1 MFITDVIYLD
11 DTVTPSFC
19 KEFTGLFHTSEKWG
33 EGSLELTLSE
43 KGVLSG
49 SFTTK
54 GITFG
59 LKGTVSH
66 TGVAFGYLL
75 EPDASIPVALV
86 RIKKT
91 GEGLSL
97 EVHVPEFTELMNESE
112 GEKVLFQ
119 RVVMAGVLE
128 ELLVSS

>member
-11 DTVTPSFC
+11 DTVTPSFR
-19 KEFTGLFHTSEKWG
+19 KEFTGLFHTSGNWG
-33 EGSLELTLSE
+33 EGDLELTLSK

-49 SFTTK
+49 SFTTE

-75 EPDASIPVALV
+75 EPDAALPVALI
-86 RIKKT
+86 RINASEK
-91 GEGLSL
+91 GLSL
-97 EVHVPEFTELMNESE
+97 EVHVPEFTELLNESE
-112 GEKVLFQ
+112 PEKVLFQ
-119 RVVMAGVLE
+119 RVVTASALE
-128 ELLVSS
+128 EILVSK